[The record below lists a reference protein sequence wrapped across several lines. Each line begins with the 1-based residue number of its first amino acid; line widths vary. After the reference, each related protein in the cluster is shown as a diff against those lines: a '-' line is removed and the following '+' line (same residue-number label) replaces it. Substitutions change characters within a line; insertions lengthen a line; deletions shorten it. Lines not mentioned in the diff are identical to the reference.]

1 MTIID
6 ERAKLLP
13 SCPFCGGAALENDGY
28 YGEKAVYCGGDDSC
42 PISGYA
48 FDYGDWQARATMP
61 TAGECKKCDGR
72 GWYEDIGHNYRT
84 GEAEQ
89 QQIQCECIAPTEPT
103 AEVSEDEVVEI
114 IAECFAASMGHNWK
128 SLKKWIENRGG
139 AWLTRYDQFRH
150 GSAAALSALSDNG
163 YKIVRK

>member
-6 ERAKLLP
+6 ERAQLLP

-48 FDYGDWQARATMP
+48 FDYGDWQARATL
-61 TAGECKKCDGR
+61 
-72 GWYEDIGHNYRT
+72 
-84 GEAEQ
+84 
-89 QQIQCECIAPTEPT
+89 PT

-150 GSAAALSALSDNG
+150 GSAAALRALSDNG